1 METNWKIVN
10 LKRDPNNGL
19 VFEVTY
25 IMNFKLQE
33 ESDRKVGMITLEG
46 DPADKDFVPF
56 EQLTEEIIIDWVK
69 TVLGE
74 EEINK
79 IKSEHETRIQERI
92 DRKNN
97 PEFLQGLPWSKN

>member
-46 DPADKDFVPF
+46 DPNDKDFVPF

-69 TVLGE
+69 DVLGE

-79 IKSEHETRIQERI
+79 TKSEHETRMQERI
-92 DRKNN
+92 DRKTN